1 MVTKRMPVFFRSVI
15 FLLATAF
22 LLCRSGYAAEI
33 TIFDHQGEAVAYVDT
48 DEEATVFMWSG
59 RPVAYISGTNIFGFN
74 GKHLGWI
81 SQGIL
86 YDHEG
91 YGVGFFKNAT
101 TTLTQLESLK
111 GLKQLK
117 PLRSLKELE
126 PLRPL
131 FSSYWNNTPLGIFL
145 LNGIN

>member
-1 MVTKRMPVFFRSVI
+1 MKVFLQSAI
-15 FLLATAF
+15 FLVATAF
-22 LLCRSGYAAEI
+22 LCRGGYAAEI

-48 DEEATVFMWSG
+48 DEEATIFLWSG
-59 RPVAYISGTNIFGFN
+59 RPVAYISGTSIYGYN
-74 GKHLGWI
+74 GNHLGWI
-81 SQGIL
+81 NQGIL

-111 GLKQLK
+111 GLKQLE

-131 FSSYWNNTPLGIFL
+131 FSSYWTNTPLSIFL
-145 LNGIN
+145 MSGIN

>member
-1 MVTKRMPVFFRSVI
+1 MKVFIRSAN
-15 FLLATAF
+15 FLLVTTL
-22 LLCRSGYAAEI
+22 LLCGSGFAAEI

-48 DEEATVFMWSG
+48 DEQATVFMWSG
-59 RPVAYISGTNIFGFN
+59 LPVAYISGTNIYGFN

-81 SQGIL
+81 NQGII
-86 YDHEG
+86 YDHGG

-117 PLRSLKELE
+117 PLRALKELE
-126 PLRPL
+126 PLQPL
-131 FSSYWNNTPLGIFL
+131 FSIYWTNTPLGIFL
-145 LNGIN
+145 INGNH